1 MRFQNVS
8 LMKDQKRIIS
18 ENAIHLANFF
28 FFFFFFFFF
37 DKDIGRNMF
46 FSNLLINAT
55 KTKEEIKRK
64 KGNCTVLFCRYHN
77 LPPWLK
83 YSKSDP
89 DLFVPFVSKAKS
101 QTRFGQ
107 TLWNLQVNHNSRI

>member
-1 MRFQNVS
+1 M
-8 LMKDQKRIIS
+8 
-18 ENAIHLANFF
+18 
-28 FFFFFFFFF
+28 
-37 DKDIGRNMF
+37 
-46 FSNLLINAT
+46 
-55 KTKEEIKRK
+55 
-64 KGNCTVLFCRYHN
+64 KGNCTVLFCRSHN

-107 TLWNLQVNHNSRI
+107 TLWNLQVNHNNRI

>member
-18 ENAIHLANFF
+18 ENAIHLAN
-28 FFFFFFFFF
+28 FFFFFF